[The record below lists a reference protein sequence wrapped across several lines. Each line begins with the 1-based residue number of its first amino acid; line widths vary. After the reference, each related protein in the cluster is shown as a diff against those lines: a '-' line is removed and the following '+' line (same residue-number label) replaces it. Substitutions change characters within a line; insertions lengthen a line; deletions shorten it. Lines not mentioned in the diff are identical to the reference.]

1 MGCGDDEG
9 AQVARLQGSR
19 KMDVVPGPRL
29 STGFLGTHITEACWR
44 RQSKQNVVFIRPFL
58 SGVMRYLLYDAAR
71 HDS

>member
-1 MGCGDDEG
+1 
-9 AQVARLQGSR
+9 
-19 KMDVVPGPRL
+19 MDVVPGPRL
-29 STGFLGTHITEACWR
+29 SNGFLGTHITEACWR